1 MRSSGQSVTV
11 SEIIIDLD
19 DKSPRFV
26 RDAMSPYS
34 EFLRPGLV
42 HRLAE
47 PIELKPEEALW
58 ARPGENGLEIWL
70 VSTGQIDQ
78 GTVVPLEAIRRVELK
93 D

>member
-1 MRSSGQSVTV
+1 MRCSGQTVTV

-26 RDAMSPYS
+26 KDIMSPYS

-42 HRLAE
+42 HQLAE

-58 ARPGENGLEIWL
+58 VQPGDKGLEIWL

-78 GTVVPLEAIRRVELK
+78 GTVIPLEAIRRVKLK